1 MITLLATSLL
11 LATATTASDHHGN
24 HDHHGGHAMADAEA
38 MAQSIVSADVRT
50 VDTEARTTLLRHEAM
65 PELGMSAMVMPF
77 AIDEGVDIELF
88 QPGAA
93 LMVTVTR
100 REDGLVVIAAEVD
113 ESAG

>member
-1 MITLLATSLL
+1 M
-11 LATATTASDHHGN
+11 G
-24 HDHHGGHAMADAEA
+24 
-38 MAQSIVSADVRT
+38 
-50 VDTEARTTLLRHEAM
+50 
-65 PELGMSAMVMPF
+65 AMVMPF

-100 REDGLVVIAAEVD
+100 RDGELVVIAAEVD

>member
-11 LATATTASDHHGN
+11 LATATADHHG
-24 HDHHGGHAMADAEA
+24 HHGGHAMADAEA

-100 REDGLVVIAAEVD
+100 REDGVVVIAAEVD
-113 ESAG
+113 ESAD